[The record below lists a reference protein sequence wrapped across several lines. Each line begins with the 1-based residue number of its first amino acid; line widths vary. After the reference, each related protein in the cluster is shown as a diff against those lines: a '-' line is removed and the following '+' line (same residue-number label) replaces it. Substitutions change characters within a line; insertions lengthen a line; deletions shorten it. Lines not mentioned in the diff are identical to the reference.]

1 MSVVLNGEKYDFECD
16 APGCGFASREWPDES
31 MATTR
36 GDQHYNEHV
45 TGEPMTE
52 LIEFEQSVGFVRT
65 DAAPSQPTVVTTS
78 TGEQISFD
86 AGGNVITDTPVVEDA
101 PVVTDT
107 IEEV

>member
-45 TGEPMTE
+45 TGEPMVE

-86 AGGNVITDTPVVEDA
+86 AGGNVITDTPVVDDA
-101 PVVTDT
+101 TVVTDT